1 VYCLYERVDGYLT
14 LIKDATGHNL
24 IGFKLKGFRNV
35 FGHLKA
41 ALRLS
46 DNHFLPMMCAIEV
59 VYTKVGEKIF
69 ADHRRL
75 AAYQAAYLLAVNDNV
90 QLPEEELL
98 AA

>member
-46 DNHFLPMMCAIEV
+46 DNHFC
-59 VYTKVGEKIF
+59 
-69 ADHRRL
+69 
-75 AAYQAAYLLAVNDNV
+75 Q
-90 QLPEEELL
+90 
-98 AA
+98 